1 MKIGVKYCGG
11 CNPQYDRVEVVEALQ
26 KRLEGKAA
34 FVSRDDD
41 GIDLILAVE
50 GCETAC
56 VDLSSFEG
64 KRIFE
69 ITSAED
75 ADKFVALIYELTRG

>member
-34 FVSRDDD
+34 FVSPDDD

-75 ADKFVALIYELTRG
+75 ADKFVALIDELTRG

>member
-34 FVSRDDD
+34 FVSPDDD